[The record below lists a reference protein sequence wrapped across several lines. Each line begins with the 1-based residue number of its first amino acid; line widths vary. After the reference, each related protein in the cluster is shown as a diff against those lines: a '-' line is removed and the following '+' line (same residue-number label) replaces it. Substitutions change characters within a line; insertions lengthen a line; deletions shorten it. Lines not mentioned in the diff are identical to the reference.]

1 MEITVLTENTVSRRG
16 LLAEHG
22 LSVLV
27 EEGGK
32 RILFDTGQSGV
43 YIHNAEQVG
52 ISLEGLD
59 AIVLSHGHYD
69 HTGGLPEFPGEV
81 SCPVYLSGKA
91 LEDKWCLAGD
101 GKGNRCIGVPW
112 REDVQELERLPLVF
126 TWEQE
131 EIFPGIYL
139 LGQISTT
146 VPSEMG
152 EKPFRILQNGR
163 YLPDTSGAGRFCR
176 LRPSGHSELRGK
188 GKKDLSRRKALFFA
202 CRDASARLS
211 AGTGGG
217 NHYGFKGSGLYVSD
231 TAALYRDTGH
241 CPDENGI
248 REELPHGGGG
258 KAFFFVSAVNKY
270 KFPIDIFL
278 KLL

>member
-1 MEITVLTENTVSRRG
+1 MVSGRGWQREPLHRR
-16 LLAEHG
+16 A
-22 LSVLV
+22 
-27 EEGGK
+27 
-32 RILFDTGQSGV
+32 
-43 YIHNAEQVG
+43 
-52 ISLEGLD
+52 
-59 AIVLSHGHYD
+59 
-69 HTGGLPEFPGEV
+69 
-81 SCPVYLSGKA
+81 
-91 LEDKWCLAGD
+91 LAG
-101 GKGNRCIGVPW
+101 GCAGAGTAASGIYLGNR
-112 REDVQELERLPLVF
+112 RRFL
-126 TWEQE
+126 
-131 EIFPGIYL
+131 PGIYL

-163 YLPDTSGAGRFCR
+163 YLPDTMEDEQLLVIRTPQGLAVFAGCAHPGI
-176 LRPSGHSELRGK
+176 LSCVEK
-188 GKKDLSRRKALFFA
+188 VKMDLSRRKALFFA

-217 NHYGFKGSGLYVSD
+217 NHYGVKGSGLYVSD
-231 TAALYRDTGH
+231 TAALYRDAGH

-248 REELPHGGGG
+248 LEELPHGGGG